1 MLSALSKPDKNPFI
15 AKKQATLAKQFTSWK
30 KSKALQ
36 DANHLAWY
44 LHGAGQPKAA
54 RSIVDEIADNVVFAQ
69 NYNVWGPAADAITA
83 ASKFARE
90 AKDPKRS
97 KQLMARIVEVPA
109 YATTSDRTF
118 IVGVVERSRKYLGLA
133 AAEKRADKGC
143 FQAAN
148 ALTTLVYFAETLRQG
163 GFHYEAWLS
172 HQEIESMIAEAVEV
186 IATRLPK

>member
-1 MLSALSKPDKNPFI
+1 MLSALKKPDKNAFI
-15 AKKQATLAKQFTSWK
+15 AKKQAALAKQFTSWK

-44 LHGAGQPKAA
+44 LHGAGQPKVA
-54 RSIVDEIADNVVFAQ
+54 RSIVDEISDNVVFAQ
-69 NYNVWGPAADAITA
+69 NYNVWGPAADSITA
-83 ASKFARE
+83 AAKFARE
-90 AKDPKRS
+90 AKDTKRA

-109 YATTSDRTF
+109 YATTSDKTF
-118 IVGVVERSRKYLGLA
+118 IVGVVERGRKYLGLA

-148 ALTTLVYFAETLRQG
+148 ALTTLVYFGETLRQG

-172 HQEIESMIAEAVEV
+172 HGEIEAMIAEAIEV
-186 IATRLPK
+186 IATRIPA